1 VRARP
6 GREMLPRVLMVLP
19 RMAERLRDGL
29 YSELGFIGEE
39 IGELSLRQQLRRAR
53 PYRGPR
59 LRVEGVIALL
69 DAIGW
74 DNDQL
79 VSRVRV
85 DLGGHRALALAVL
98 QRQLKVELDVLGD
111 ARMAQRQAVKQRVS
125 ELRDFIARIK
135 QMPLDPQAG
144 GNR

>member
-1 VRARP
+1 MRARP

-53 PYRGPR
+53 SYQGPR